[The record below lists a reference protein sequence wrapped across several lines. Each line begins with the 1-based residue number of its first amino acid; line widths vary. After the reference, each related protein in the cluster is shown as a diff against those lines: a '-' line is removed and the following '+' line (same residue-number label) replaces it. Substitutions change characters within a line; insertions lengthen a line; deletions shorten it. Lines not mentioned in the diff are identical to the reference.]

1 MMMILREMEVLNEK
15 QVLLEIGFQKVH
27 INIKQYLQ
35 IISLVHTTAKK
46 LVKSNFLIFRWKISP
61 RKRKISFVCSAWMPM
76 GSQSFNFEKNEK
88 SRKCYIPKCGSFRK
102 IPSWLAF

>member
-46 LVKSNFLIFRWKISP
+46 LLKSNFLIFRWKISP

-76 GSQSFNFEKNEK
+76 GSQSFNFEKNEN

>member
-35 IISLVHTTAKK
+35 IISLNSTYNSKK
-46 LVKSNFLIFRWKISP
+46 TREIKFSHF
-61 RKRKISFVCSAWMPM
+61 
-76 GSQSFNFEKNEK
+76 
-88 SRKCYIPKCGSFRK
+88 
-102 IPSWLAF
+102 

>member
-46 LVKSNFLIFRWKISP
+46 TREIKFSHFQMENFPQKKEDIICMQRLDAHGLTEF
-61 RKRKISFVCSAWMPM
+61 
-76 GSQSFNFEKNEK
+76 
-88 SRKCYIPKCGSFRK
+88 
-102 IPSWLAF
+102 